1 LILPGI
7 FSQLVVG
14 LATATGGAWNASI
27 CTEYVRLH
35 GGVAMTEGLGAAI
48 SVCTDQ
54 GNFPLLAA
62 SVTAMVVVVVGMNRL
77 VWLPLYRLAEQKYA
91 LNQ

>member
-1 LILPGI
+1 MMPGI
-7 FSQLVVG
+7 FSHLVVG
-14 LATATGGAWNASI
+14 LATAAGGAWNASI

-35 GGVAMTEGLGAAI
+35 GRVATADGLGSAI

-77 VWLPLYRLAEQKYA
+77 VWLPLYRLAEEKYA